1 MDTKS
6 PYKKLVSLAW
16 ILGVSII
23 TGIVILSIAYPKGF
37 NSLEVVA
44 FVIGYSV
51 SLGLPIILISKF
63 IGKNLDKKLPWLK
76 NPLKRLVLTIL
87 LELLEGILVL
97 IIMNIVFFML
107 IWGQSVTK
115 MVETT
120 YNGVL
125 YLLVF
130 TFIGIIIKNSY
141 LFFKN
146 WKLSAVN
153 EEALKREK
161 LALEYEA
168 LKNQVN
174 PHFLFNNL
182 TALSFLV
189 YKDADKAA
197 KFIDELAKIYRYVL
211 QHKNQDIVE
220 LSSEANFIR
229 SLAYLYKIR
238 HNDDLIITINF
249 ANNAEKYIIPLA
261 LQLTVENAIKHNVIS
276 SAKPLKIHIFE
287 EDGFILVK
295 NNLQPKLMVS
305 SSNKVGLEN
314 IKNRYKYVTGK
325 EVKVIKNDREFVVKI
340 PILTKQ

>member
-1 MDTKS
+1 MNKKK
-6 PYKKLVSLAW
+6 PYKRIVSLAW
-16 ILGVSII
+16 IVAISII

-37 NSLEVVA
+37 RSIEVIA
-44 FVIGYSV
+44 FVMGYSV
-51 SLGLPIILISKF
+51 SLGVPIILISRF
-63 IGKNLDKKLPWLK
+63 ISKNLDKRLPWLK
-76 NPLKRLVLTIL
+76 NPLKRLVVTIL
-87 LELLEGILVL
+87 LELLEGVLVL
-97 IIMNIVFFML
+97 IIVNMVFFML
-107 IWGQSVTK
+107 IWGQSIK
-115 MVETT
+115 EMIETT
-120 YNGVL
+120 YNGVIFL
-125 YLLVF
+125 FVF
-130 TFIGIIIKNSY
+130 TFLGIIIKNSY

-146 WKLSAVN
+146 WKLSVVN
-153 EEALKREK
+153 EELLKREK

-182 TALSFLV
+182 TALSSLV

-220 LSSEANFIR
+220 LSSEVNFIR

-238 HNDDLIITINF
+238 HNEDLIVEINLSDSTG
-249 ANNAEKYIIPLA
+249 KYIIPLA

-287 EDGFILVK
+287 ENGFVVVK
-295 NNLQPKLMVS
+295 NNLQPKIMVS

-314 IKNRYKYVTGK
+314 IKTRYKYVTGK
-325 EVKVIKNDREFVVKI
+325 ELNVIKTDWEFIVKI
-340 PILTKQ
+340 PILTNP